1 MTVADAL
8 GEIVVYSVSS
18 DTLVPGER
26 VAGHS
31 DWTRTAGMVRGSDGL
46 RSICPRPWRSSW
58 EHCPRMLPKLTISTG
73 QSIRMWVRMVLTAS
87 LVALPVAAQAVT
99 IELKDVA
106 PDRVERQRKFVEG
119 SLPLPETPDLSRLD
133 ERLSKFGA
141 TAGSPMLIRI
151 FKAESQLEV
160 WMRKG
165 ETFEHFATYP
175 ICHWSGTLGP
185 KIKEGDKQT
194 PEGFYTV
201 TQRQLHRIGRHPRSL
216 NLGFPNAFDKSQS
229 RTGSYIL
236 VHGACS
242 SVGCFAMTNAVIE
255 EIYGLTSASIKAG
268 QANVPV
274 HVFPFRMTEANL
286 EKHKSSPWIDFWNNL
301 KRGHDAFESSRR
313 VPRVSVCNNRYEF
326 ADPAP
331 GEGGEASPLAV
342 CGATVAAI
350 ENLAPLYNSAA
361 LQPAL
366 WKQALD
372 LLSPSQLEA
381 FGKRRNLVAP
391 RLATNRADPL
401 PLPASARLHAT
412 ALAGLPNAIS
422 TAKCSPGR
430 ASCRRFVALQYKKVA
445 KPRRVRSAA
454 SAR

>member
-1 MTVADAL
+1 
-8 GEIVVYSVSS
+8 
-18 DTLVPGER
+18 
-26 VAGHS
+26 
-31 DWTRTAGMVRGSDGL
+31 
-46 RSICPRPWRSSW
+46 
-58 EHCPRMLPKLTISTG
+58 MLPKLTQTTG
-73 QSIRMWVRMVLTAS
+73 RWLRTALSAS
-87 LVALPVAAQAVT
+87 LVALPVAAEAVT

-133 ERLSKFGA
+133 ERLAKFGA
-141 TAGSPMLIRI
+141 AAGSPVLIRI

-165 ETFEHFATYP
+165 DTFEHFATYP
-175 ICHWSGTLGP
+175 VCHWSGTLGP

-268 QANVPV
+268 QEHVPV
-274 HVFPFRMTEANL
+274 HVFPFRMTEANF
-286 EKHKSSPWIDFWNNL
+286 EKHKSSPWIDFWANL
-301 KRGHDAFESSRR
+301 KQGHDAFESTRR
-313 VPRVSVCNNRYEF
+313 APRVSVCNNRYEF
-326 ADPAP
+326 ADPAS
-331 GEGGEASPLAV
+331 GEGGGTSPLAV
-342 CGATVAAI
+342 CGATAAAV
-350 ENLAPLYNSAA
+350 ENLAPFFNSAA
-361 LQPAL
+361 LQPIL

-372 LLSPSQLEA
+372 LLTPSQMEA
-381 FGKRRNLVAP
+381 YAKRRNLVAP
-391 RLATNRADPL
+391 RLATSRADQL
-401 PLPASARLHAT
+401 PLPGSARLHAT
-412 ALAGLPNAIS
+412 ALTVQQNAMS
-422 TAKCSPGR
+422 TAKCSLGR
-430 ASCRRFVALQYKKVA
+430 ASCRRFVALHSKKLSRT
-445 KPRRVRSAA
+445 RRVKSAA
-454 SAR
+454 AHR

>member
-1 MTVADAL
+1 ML
-8 GEIVVYSVSS
+8 S
-18 DTLVPGER
+18 D
-26 VAGHS
+26 
-31 DWTRTAGMVRGSDGL
+31 
-46 RSICPRPWRSSW
+46 
-58 EHCPRMLPKLTISTG
+58 LTQSTG
-73 QSIRMWVRMVLTAS
+73 QWFRMA
-87 LVALPVAAQAVT
+87 LVTTLVMLPFAAEAVT

-133 ERLSKFGA
+133 ERLTKFGA
-141 TAGSPMLIRI
+141 ATGSPLLLRI

-165 ETFEHFATYP
+165 DSFEHFATYP

-255 EIYGLTSASIKAG
+255 EIYGLTSAAIKAG

-274 HVFPFRMTEANL
+274 HVFPFRMTEANF
-286 EKHKSSPWIDFWNNL
+286 EKHKSSPWIDFWTNL
-301 KRGHDAFESSRR
+301 KQGHDAFESTRR
-313 VPRVSVCNNRYEF
+313 APRVSVCNNRYEF

-331 GEGGEASPLAV
+331 GEGGETSPLAV
-342 CGATVAAI
+342 CGATVAAV

-361 LQPAL
+361 LQPVL
-366 WKQALD
+366 WRQALD
-372 LLSPSQLEA
+372 LLTPRQTEA
-381 FGKRRNLVAP
+381 YAKRRNLVAP
-391 RLATNRADPL
+391 RLAMSRADQL
-401 PLPASARLHAT
+401 PLPGSARLQAVALT
-412 ALAGLPNAIS
+412 AQQNAIS
-422 TAKCSPGR
+422 TAKCSLGR
-430 ASCRRFVALQYKKVA
+430 ASCRRFVALQSKKLA
-445 KPRRVRSAA
+445 RPRRVKSAA
-454 SAR
+454 ANR